1 MFYVNMKIYT
11 NLIWYKTSNV
21 INQFVKP
28 NQFSNIWFDLQKQFN
43 PETNKQM
50 KKRVLIKDT
59 NHFILT

>member
-43 PETNKQM
+43 PETNTQINK
-50 KKRVLIKDT
+50 
-59 NHFILT
+59 